1 MTLVRSTLWRYAPL
15 LLLALAWEAVTRT
28 HLVSPYALPTLSG
41 VLGSLAASDGG
52 RSRLSHLALDHARA
66 PPALPRRSCV
76 GTAAGVLMA
85 WYRPVRLLV
94 RPFIQLFYPLPKS
107 ALIPLTIIWLGL
119 GDVSK
124 ITLIFVGSLLP
135 VVVSAFNA
143 ARGVD
148 HLLVWSARSVGAN
161 DREFCGRSSFRR
173 HFPEILNGYRI
184 ALSLCFILVIAGELI
199 IANNGIGFLI
209 GFLGEGGDYKGMFAG
224 VLTISLIGFAADRL
238 YVMAMHRI
246 LIWRE

>member
-1 MTLVRSTLWRYAPL
+1 MTMVWSTLWRYTPL
-15 LLLALAWEAVTRT
+15 LLIALAWEAVTRT
-28 HLVSPYALPTLSG
+28 HLISQYALPTLSSVIASWFHLMADDLAYHTSLSIMRG
-41 VLGSLAASDGG
+41 AAGLAA
-52 RSRLSHLALDHARA
+52 AIV
-66 PPALPRRSCV
+66 V

-94 RPFIQLFYPLPKS
+94 KPFIQLFYPLPKS

-135 VVVSAFNA
+135 VVVSSFNA

-148 HLLVWSARSVGAN
+148 HLLVWSARSVGAK
-161 DREFCGRSSFRR
+161 DREILWEIVIPAAL
-173 HFPEILNGYRI
+173 PEILNGYRV
-184 ALSLCFILVIAGELI
+184 ALALCFILVIAGELI

-209 GFLGEGGDYKGMFAG
+209 SFLGEGGDYKGMFAG

-238 YVMAMHRI
+238 YVMAMRRI

>member
-1 MTLVRSTLWRYAPL
+1 MMLARSTLWRYAPL
-15 LLLALAWEAVTRT
+15 FLLALVWEAVTRT
-28 HLVSPYALPTLSG
+28 HLVSQHALPTLSG
-41 VLGSLAASDGG
+41 VIVSWLRLMEDDLAYHTALSIGRGAAGLAA
-52 RSRLSHLALDHARA
+52 A
-66 PPALPRRSCV
+66 V
-76 GTAAGVLMA
+76 VFGTAAGVLMA

-107 ALIPLTIIWLGL
+107 ALIPLTIMWLGI
-119 GDVSK
+119 GDISK
-124 ITLIFVGSLLP
+124 ITLIFVGCLLP
-135 VVVSAFNA
+135 VVVSSFNA

-148 HLLVWSARSVGAN
+148 HLLVWSARSAGAN
-161 DREFCGRSSFRR
+161 DHEVLWEIVIPAAL
-173 HFPEILNGYRI
+173 PEILNGYRI

-238 YVMAMHRI
+238 YLIAMHHI

>member
-1 MTLVRSTLWRYAPL
+1 MILLRSTLWRYAPL
-15 LLLALAWEAVTRT
+15 LLLALVWEAATRA
-28 HLVSPYALPTLSG
+28 HLVSQHALPTLSG
-41 VLGSLAASDGG
+41 VVMSWWQLMQDDLAYHTSLSIMRGAAG
-52 RSRLSHLALDHARA
+52 LAMA
-66 PPALPRRSCV
+66 V
-76 GTAAGVLMA
+76 VIGTAAGVLMA

-124 ITLIFVGSLLP
+124 IALIFVGSLLP
-135 VVVSAFNA
+135 VVVSSFNA

-148 HLLVWSARSVGAN
+148 HLLVWSARSVGAK
-161 DREFCGRSSFRR
+161 DREILWEIVIPAAL
-173 HFPEILNGYRI
+173 PEILNGYRV

-209 GFLGEGGDYKGMFAG
+209 SFLGEGGDYKGMFAG

-238 YVMAMHRI
+238 YVMGMRRI

>member
-1 MTLVRSTLWRYAPL
+1 MMLVRATLWRYAPL
-15 LLLALAWEAVTRT
+15 LLLAVAWEAVTRT
-28 HLVSPYALPTLSG
+28 HLVSQYALPTLSG
-41 VLGSLAASDGG
+41 VMVSWLLLMEDDLAYHTSLSIMRGAAG
-52 RSRLSHLALDHARA
+52 LCAA
-66 PPALPRRSCV
+66 V
-76 GTAAGVLMA
+76 VIGTAAGVLMS

-135 VVVSAFNA
+135 VVVSSFNA

-148 HLLVWSARSVGAN
+148 HLLVWSARSVGAS
-161 DREFCGRSSFRR
+161 DREILWEIVIPAAL
-173 HFPEILNGYRI
+173 PEILNGYRV
-184 ALSLCFILVIAGELI
+184 ALSLCFILVVAGELI

-209 GFLGEGGDYKGMFAG
+209 SFLGEGGDYKGMFAG

-238 YVMAMHRI
+238 YVMVMRRI

>member
-1 MTLVRSTLWRYAPL
+1 MMLVRATLWRYAPL
-15 LLLALAWEAVTRT
+15 LLLAVAWEAVTRT
-28 HLVSPYALPTLSG
+28 HLVSQYALPTLSG
-41 VLGSLAASDGG
+41 VMVSWLLLMEDDLAYHTSLSIMRGAAG
-52 RSRLSHLALDHARA
+52 LCAA
-66 PPALPRRSCV
+66 V
-76 GTAAGVLMA
+76 VIGTAAGVLMS

-135 VVVSAFNA
+135 VVVSSFNA

-148 HLLVWSARSVGAN
+148 HLLVWSARSVGAS
-161 DREFCGRSSFRR
+161 DREILWEIVIPAAL
-173 HFPEILNGYRI
+173 PEILNGYRV
-184 ALSLCFILVIAGELI
+184 ALSLCFILVVAGELI

-209 GFLGEGGDYKGMFAG
+209 SFLGEGGDYKGMFAG
-224 VLTISLIGFAADRL
+224 VLTISRIGFAADRL
-238 YVMAMHRI
+238 YVMVMRRI

>member
-1 MTLVRSTLWRYAPL
+1 MVSWL
-15 LLLALAWEAVTRT
+15 LLMEDDLAYHTSLSIMRGAAGLCAAV
-28 HLVSPYALPTLSG
+28 VI
-41 VLGSLAASDGG
+41 
-52 RSRLSHLALDHARA
+52 
-66 PPALPRRSCV
+66 
-76 GTAAGVLMA
+76 GTAAGVLMS

-135 VVVSAFNA
+135 VVVSSFNA

-148 HLLVWSARSVGAN
+148 HLLVWSARSVGAS
-161 DREFCGRSSFRR
+161 DREILWEIVIPAAL
-173 HFPEILNGYRI
+173 PEILNGYRV
-184 ALSLCFILVIAGELI
+184 ALSLCFILVVAGELI

-209 GFLGEGGDYKGMFAG
+209 SFLGEGGDYKGMFAG

-238 YVMAMHRI
+238 YVMVMRRI

>member
-1 MTLVRSTLWRYAPL
+1 MALRAL
-15 LLLALAWEAVTRT
+15 LLLALAWEAVTRAN
-28 HLVSPYALPTLSG
+28 LVSQYALPTLSG
-41 VLGSLAASDGG
+41 VIVSWLHLLQDDLAYHTSLSIMRGVAGLAA
-52 RSRLSHLALDHARA
+52 A
-66 PPALPRRSCV
+66 V
-76 GTAAGVLMA
+76 VIGTAAGVLMA
-85 WYRPVRLLV
+85 WYRPVRLIV
-94 RPFIQLFYPLPKS
+94 QPFIQLFYPLPKS

-135 VVVSAFNA
+135 VVVSSFNA

-148 HLLVWSARSVGAN
+148 HLLVWSARSVGAR
-161 DREFCGRSSFRR
+161 DREILWEIVIPAAL
-173 HFPEILNGYRI
+173 PEILNGYRV
-184 ALSLCFILVIAGELI
+184 ALSLCFILIVAGELI

-209 GFLGEGGDYKGMFAG
+209 SFLGEGGDYKGMFAG

-238 YVMAMHRI
+238 YVMAMRRI

>member
-1 MTLVRSTLWRYAPL
+1 MMLVRATLWRYAPL
-15 LLLALAWEAVTRT
+15 LLLALAWEAATRA
-28 HLVSPYALPTLSG
+28 HLISQYALPTLSG
-41 VLGSLAASDGG
+41 VIVSWLHLMEDDLLYHTSLSIMRGAAG
-52 RSRLSHLALDHARA
+52 LCAAVVL
-66 PPALPRRSCV
+66 

-135 VVVSAFNA
+135 VVVSSFNA

-148 HLLVWSARSVGAN
+148 HLLVWSARSVGAK
-161 DREFCGRSSFRR
+161 DREILWEIVIPAAL
-173 HFPEILNGYRI
+173 PEILNGYRV
-184 ALSLCFILVIAGELI
+184 ALSLCFILVVAGELI

-209 GFLGEGGDYKGMFAG
+209 SFLGEGGDYKGMFAG

-238 YVMAMHRI
+238 YVMAMRRI

>member
-1 MTLVRSTLWRYAPL
+1 VALRAL
-15 LLLALAWEAVTRT
+15 LLLALAWEAVTRAN
-28 HLVSPYALPTLSG
+28 LVSQYALPTLSG
-41 VLGSLAASDGG
+41 VIVSWLHLLQDDLAYHTSLSIMRGVAGLAA
-52 RSRLSHLALDHARA
+52 A
-66 PPALPRRSCV
+66 V
-76 GTAAGVLMA
+76 VIGTAAGVLMA
-85 WYRPVRLLV
+85 WYRPVRLIV
-94 RPFIQLFYPLPKS
+94 QPFIQLFYPLPKS

-135 VVVSAFNA
+135 VVVSSFNA

-148 HLLVWSARSVGAN
+148 HLLVWSARSVGAR
-161 DREFCGRSSFRR
+161 DREILWEIVIPAAL
-173 HFPEILNGYRI
+173 PEILNGYRV
-184 ALSLCFILVIAGELI
+184 ALSLCFILIVAGELI

-209 GFLGEGGDYKGMFAG
+209 SFLGEGGDYKGMFAG

-238 YVMAMHRI
+238 YVMAMRRI

>member
-1 MTLVRSTLWRYAPL
+1 MS
-15 LLLALAWEAVTRT
+15 
-28 HLVSPYALPTLSG
+28 
-41 VLGSLAASDGG
+41 
-52 RSRLSHLALDHARA
+52 
-66 PPALPRRSCV
+66 
-76 GTAAGVLMA
+76 

-135 VVVSAFNA
+135 VVVSSFNA

-148 HLLVWSARSVGAN
+148 HLLVWSARSVGAS
-161 DREFCGRSSFRR
+161 DREILWEIVIPAAL
-173 HFPEILNGYRI
+173 PEILNGYRV
-184 ALSLCFILVIAGELI
+184 ALSLCFILVVAGELI

-209 GFLGEGGDYKGMFAG
+209 SFLGEGGDYKGMFAG

-238 YVMAMHRI
+238 YVMVMRRI

>member
-1 MTLVRSTLWRYAPL
+1 MMSVRSTLWRYTPL

-28 HLVSPYALPTLSG
+28 HLVSQYALPTLSG
-41 VLGSLAASDGG
+41 VIASLVHLMADDLAYHTSLSIMRGAAGLAAAIV
-52 RSRLSHLALDHARA
+52 L
-66 PPALPRRSCV
+66 

-94 RPFIQLFYPLPKS
+94 KPVIQLFYPLPKS

-119 GDVSK
+119 GDLSK

-135 VVVSAFNA
+135 VVVSSFNA

-148 HLLVWSARSVGAN
+148 HLLVWSARSVGAK
-161 DREFCGRSSFRR
+161 DREVLWEIVIPAAL
-173 HFPEILNGYRI
+173 PEILNGYRV
-184 ALSLCFILVIAGELI
+184 ALALCFILVVAGELI

-209 GFLGEGGDYKGMFAG
+209 GFLGEAGDYKGMFAG

-238 YVMAMHRI
+238 YVMAMRRI

>member
-1 MTLVRSTLWRYAPL
+1 MMLVWSTLWRYTPL

-28 HLVSPYALPTLSG
+28 HLVSQHALPTLSG
-41 VLGSLAASDGG
+41 VIVSLFQLLGDDLAYHTSLSIMRGAVGLGIAIV
-52 RSRLSHLALDHARA
+52 
-66 PPALPRRSCV
+66 V

-94 RPFIQLFYPLPKS
+94 QPIIQLFYPLPKS
-107 ALIPLTIIWLGL
+107 ALIPLTIIWLGI
-119 GDVSK
+119 GDLSK
-124 ITLIFVGSLLP
+124 ISLIFLGSLLP
-135 VVVSAFNA
+135 VVVSSFNA

-148 HLLVWSARSVGAN
+148 HLLVWSARSVGASE
-161 DREFCGRSSFRR
+161 REILWEIVIPAAL
-173 HFPEILNGYRI
+173 PEILNGYRV
-184 ALSLCFILVIAGELI
+184 ALALCFILVVAGELI

-209 GFLGEGGDYKGMFAG
+209 SFLGEGGDYKGMFAG

-238 YVMAMHRI
+238 YVMAMRRI

>member
-1 MTLVRSTLWRYAPL
+1 MA
-15 LLLALAWEAVTRT
+15 AAV
-28 HLVSPYALPTLSG
+28 V
-41 VLGSLAASDGG
+41 
-52 RSRLSHLALDHARA
+52 
-66 PPALPRRSCV
+66 V

-94 RPFIQLFYPLPKS
+94 NPFIQLLYPLPKS

-135 VVVSAFNA
+135 VVVSSFNA

-148 HLLVWSARSVGAN
+148 HLLVWSARSVGASE
-161 DREFCGRSSFRR
+161 RELLWEIVIPAAL
-173 HFPEILNGYRI
+173 PEILNGYRI
-184 ALSLCFILVIAGELI
+184 ALALCFILVVAGELI

-209 GFLGEGGDYKGMFAG
+209 SFLGEGGDYKGMFAG

-238 YVMAMHRI
+238 YVLAMRRI

>member
-1 MTLVRSTLWRYAPL
+1 MMLVRSTLWRYTPL

-28 HLVSPYALPTLSG
+28 HLVSQYALPTLSG
-41 VLGSLAASDGG
+41 VLASLVHLMGDDLAYHTSLSIMRGAAGLAAAIV
-52 RSRLSHLALDHARA
+52 L
-66 PPALPRRSCV
+66 

-94 RPFIQLFYPLPKS
+94 KPLIQLFYPLPKS

-119 GDVSK
+119 GDLSK

-135 VVVSAFNA
+135 VVVSSFNA

-148 HLLVWSARSVGAN
+148 HLLVWSARSVGAS
-161 DREFCGRSSFRR
+161 DRELLWEIVIPAAL
-173 HFPEILNGYRI
+173 PEILNGYRV
-184 ALSLCFILVIAGELI
+184 ALALCFILVVAGELI

-209 GFLGEGGDYKGMFAG
+209 SFLGEGGDYKGMFAG

-238 YVMAMHRI
+238 YVMAMRRI

>member
-1 MTLVRSTLWRYAPL
+1 MMAIRSTLWRYAPL
-15 LLLALAWEAVTRT
+15 LLLALTWEAATQM
-28 HLVSPYALPTLSG
+28 HLVSQYALPTLSG
-41 VLGSLAASDGG
+41 VIVSWLHLLQDDLAYHTSLSLMRGAAGLGAA
-52 RSRLSHLALDHARA
+52 
-66 PPALPRRSCV
+66 V
-76 GTAAGVLMA
+76 VIGTAAGVLMA
-85 WYRPVRLLV
+85 AYRPVRLLV

-135 VVVSAFNA
+135 VVVSSFNA

-148 HLLVWSARSVGAN
+148 HLLVWSARSVGAK
-161 DREFCGRSSFRR
+161 DREILWEIVIPAAL
-173 HFPEILNGYRI
+173 PEILNGYRV
-184 ALSLCFILVIAGELI
+184 ALSLCFILIVAGELI

-209 GFLGEGGDYKGMFAG
+209 SFLGEGGDYKGMFAG

-238 YVMAMHRI
+238 YVMAMRRI

>member
-1 MTLVRSTLWRYAPL
+1 MLVRATLWRYAPL
-15 LLLALAWEAVTRT
+15 LLLAVAWEAVTRT
-28 HLVSPYALPTLSG
+28 HLVSQYALPTLSG
-41 VLGSLAASDGG
+41 VMVSWLLLMEDDLAYHTSLSIMRGAAG
-52 RSRLSHLALDHARA
+52 LCAA
-66 PPALPRRSCV
+66 V
-76 GTAAGVLMA
+76 VIGTAAGVLMS

-135 VVVSAFNA
+135 VVVSSFNA

-148 HLLVWSARSVGAN
+148 HLLVWSARSVGAS
-161 DREFCGRSSFRR
+161 DREILWEIVIPAAL
-173 HFPEILNGYRI
+173 PEILNGYRV
-184 ALSLCFILVIAGELI
+184 ALSLCFILVVAGELI

-209 GFLGEGGDYKGMFAG
+209 SFLGEGGDYKGMFAG

-238 YVMAMHRI
+238 YVMVMRRI

>member
-1 MTLVRSTLWRYAPL
+1 MADD
-15 LLLALAWEAVTRT
+15 LAYHT
-28 HLVSPYALPTLSG
+28 P
-41 VLGSLAASDGG
+41 
-52 RSRLSHLALDHARA
+52 LDHAGRRRPWRGRRRRDRGRRA
-66 PPALPRRSCV
+66 DGLVPAGP
-76 GTAAGVLMA
+76 
-85 WYRPVRLLV
+85 LLV
-94 RPFIQLFYPLPKS
+94 NPFIQLLYPLPKS

-135 VVVSAFNA
+135 VVVSSFNA

-148 HLLVWSARSVGAN
+148 HLLVWSARSVGAK
-161 DREFCGRSSFRR
+161 RSRALWEIVIPAAL
-173 HFPEILNGYRI
+173 PEILNGYRV
-184 ALSLCFILVIAGELI
+184 ALALCFILVVAGELI

-209 GFLGEGGDYKGMFAG
+209 SFLGEGGDYKGMFAG

-238 YVMAMHRI
+238 YVMAMRRI

>member
-1 MTLVRSTLWRYAPL
+1 MTLVRATLWRYAPL
-15 LLLALAWEAVTRT
+15 LLLALAWEAATRMQ
-28 HLVSPYALPTLSG
+28 LVSQYALPTLSG
-41 VLGSLAASDGG
+41 VVASWWHLMQDDLAYHTALSLVRGATGLAAAVV
-52 RSRLSHLALDHARA
+52 L
-66 PPALPRRSCV
+66 

-85 WYRPVRLLV
+85 RYRPVRLLV
-94 RPFIQLFYPLPKS
+94 QPFIQLFYPLPKS
-107 ALIPLTIIWLGL
+107 ALIPVTIIWLGL

-124 ITLIFVGSLLP
+124 ITLIFVGCLLP

-148 HLLVWSARSVGAN
+148 HLLVWSARSVGA
-161 DREFCGRSSFRR
+161 REREILWEIVMPAAL
-173 HFPEILNGYRI
+173 PEILNGYRV

-199 IANNGIGFLI
+199 VANNGIGFLI

-238 YVMAMHRI
+238 YVTAMRRI
-246 LIWRE
+246 LIWQE